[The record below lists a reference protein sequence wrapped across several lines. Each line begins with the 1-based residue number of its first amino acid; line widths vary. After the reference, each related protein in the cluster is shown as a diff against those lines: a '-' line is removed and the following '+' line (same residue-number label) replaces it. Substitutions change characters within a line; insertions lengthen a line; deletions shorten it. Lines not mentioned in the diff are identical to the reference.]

1 MNDLQ
6 KATSAAIVN
15 IFESGRAR
23 GDYGAIAVLKGDSGH
38 LSYGRSQ
45 VTLGSGSLCNLL
57 KQYCQSPN
65 AKFASKLTPFLPR
78 FEQKDISLDTDLELR
93 ALLQQAGR
101 EDSVMR
107 ETQDQFF
114 NANYLGPACRHAE
127 EVGITSA
134 LGQTVVYDSH
144 VQGGWPRLKTR
155 VGPMTARGEKDWVRT
170 YVATR
175 KTWLQSLPPPLPNT
189 VYRMDS
195 FSALMDQDKWD
206 LPLPFAVHGVQI
218 TEASLAGDVP
228 SAGATAKRALQI
240 ATPYLRG
247 DDVKALQQALAK
259 NGLPN
264 SADGIYG
271 PFTDALVKNW
281 QGSKSIQEDGV
292 GPKTL
297 QSLGL

>member
-15 IFESGRAR
+15 LFETGRVR

-45 VTLGSGSLCNLL
+45 TTLGSGNLSVLL
-57 KQYCQSPN
+57 KKYCQSPN
-65 AKFASKLTPFLPR
+65 SHFAAQLAPSLPR
-78 FEQKDISLDTDLELR
+78 FEQKDFSLDTDKDVR

-101 EDSVMR
+101 EDPVMR

-114 NANYLGPACRHAE
+114 NENYLGPACRDAE
-127 EVGITSA
+127 AIGITSA

-144 VQGGWPRLKTR
+144 IQGGWAKMKARA
-155 VGPMTARGEKDWVRT
+155 GPVTARGERDWVNT
-170 YVATR
+170 YIATR
-175 KTWLQSLPPPLPNT
+175 KSWLQTLAPPLPGT

-195 FSALMDQDKWD
+195 FSTLISQDKRD
-206 LPLPFAVHGVQI
+206 LPLPLAVRGNEI
-218 TEASLAGDVP
+218 TESALAGDVP
-228 SAGATAKRALQI
+228 NGMSAKRTLRI
-240 ATPYLRG
+240 PTPYLRRE
-247 DDVKALQQALAK
+247 DVKALQQALAR
-259 NGLPN
+259 NGLAN

-271 PFTDALVKNW
+271 PFTDLLVKNW
-281 QGSKSIQEDGV
+281 QKSKSIQEDGV

-297 QSLGL
+297 QSFGL